1 MRVDV
6 TLECLKLR
14 VTKVMKNKE
23 FSQNLEKRTRLFAV
37 SIINLSTLLLKTQEG
52 QVIRN
57 QKKPNKT
64 IKNVVSYWLYSLPL
78 LKAQNFRHS

>member
-1 MRVDV
+1 LRVDV

-37 SIINLSTLLLKTQEG
+37 SIINLSTLLPKTQEG

-57 QKKPNKT
+57 QKSQTKL
-64 IKNVVSYWLYSLPL
+64 SRML
-78 LKAQNFRHS
+78 